1 MPVATGTV
9 PIATTKERNTT
20 MRKFN
25 KGFTLVEI
33 MIVVAIIAILAAIA
47 IPNFIAY
54 RNESQ
59 GNACVGNMATIKTAA
74 ETWLTKHP
82 GTTAPTESD
91 LVNQDGTGLLKTMPK
106 CPKSGAD
113 YEISIDNGAIVV
125 TCDTHNDD
133 GSEKSSGGSGSGSG
147 TGG

>member
-1 MPVATGTV
+1 MNKKMQTGYTH
-9 PIATTKERNTT
+9 
-20 MRKFN
+20 
-25 KGFTLVEI
+25 VEI

-82 GTTAPTESD
+82 GTTAPAAGD
-91 LVNQDGTGLLKTMPK
+91 LIKADGTGLLKGTTAADMPK
-106 CPKSGAD
+106 CPKSGLA
-113 YEISIDNGAIVV
+113 YTIEVENGAIAV
-125 TCDTHNDD
+125 TCTTHNDD
-133 GSEKSSGGSGSGSG
+133 GSEKAGE
-147 TGG
+147 

>member
-1 MPVATGTV
+1 M
-9 PIATTKERNTT
+9 
-20 MRKFN
+20 M

-82 GTTAPTESD
+82 GTTAPTAAD
-91 LVNQDGTGLLKTMPK
+91 LINSTGTGLLKGTSADDMPK
-106 CPKSGAD
+106 CPKSGGA
-113 YEISIDNGAIVV
+113 YAIAVENGAITV
-125 TCDTHNDD
+125 TCTTHNED
-133 GSEKSSGGSGSGSG
+133 GSEKSGE
-147 TGG
+147 